1 MAGGRQIGF
10 LRSTTMRRI
19 ILSCIAA
26 VCAFSAQAQYVTYNH
41 SETKLNQV
49 TVMETGA
56 GSLTPDAYYTLL
68 HKKYSETASSK
79 NKLRYRT
86 EAGASAFLQTQM
98 ADSVETSLSQ
108 RAKIEAL
115 NMADRKVDIAWQTE
129 GPKIESKLK
138 AFQDNIGRISS
149 VDGGSSEKERWEEYY
164 NVFQTAIRSVRE
176 SYLPNSER
184 KREYLRIYSDLCAQ
198 NETLLSYIVML
209 NNRQSTSESLSSVL
223 IMPGR
228 KSEIAK
234 EAGSRWKSMV
244 TSNQITE

>member
-1 MAGGRQIGF
+1 
-10 LRSTTMRRI
+10 MRRI

-56 GSLTPDAYYTLL
+56 GSLTPDAYYTVL
-68 HKKYSETASSK
+68 HRKYSETASSK

-86 EAGASAFLQTQM
+86 EAAASAFLQVQM
-98 ADSVETSLSQ
+98 ADTVETSLSQ
-108 RAKIEAL
+108 RARIKAL
-115 NMADRKVDIAWQTE
+115 NMADRKADIAWLAE
-129 GPKIESKLK
+129 GPKIEAKLK
-138 AFQDNIGRISS
+138 TFQDNIGRITS
-149 VDGGSSEKERWEEYY
+149 VGGGSSEKERWQEYY
-164 NVFQTAIRSVRE
+164 NLFQTAIRSLQE

-184 KREYLRIYSDLCAQ
+184 KREYLRIYSDLCSQ

-209 NNRQSTSESLSSVL
+209 NSRQATAESLASVL
-223 IMPGR
+223 IMPDR
-228 KSEIAK
+228 KAEIVK
-234 EAGSRWKSMV
+234 GAGSRWKSMV

>member
-1 MAGGRQIGF
+1 MK
-10 LRSTTMRRI
+10 RI

-56 GSLTPDAYYTLL
+56 GSLTPDAYYTVL
-68 HKKYSETASSK
+68 HRKYSESASSK

-86 EAGASAFLQTQM
+86 EASASAFLQVKM
-98 ADSVETSLSQ
+98 ADTVETSLSQ
-108 RAKIEAL
+108 RARIEAL
-115 NMADRKVDIAWQTE
+115 NMADRKADIAWLSE
-129 GPKIESKLK
+129 GPKIEAKLK
-138 AFQDNIGRISS
+138 SFQGNIGRITS
-149 VDGGSSEKERWEEYY
+149 VGGGSSEKERWQEYY
-164 NVFQTAIRSVRE
+164 NLFQTAIRSLQE

-184 KREYLRIYSDLCAQ
+184 KREYLRIYSDLCSQ

-209 NNRQSTSESLSSVL
+209 NSRQSTSESLASTLVL
-223 IMPGR
+223 PDRRG
-228 KSEIAK
+228 EIAK

>member
-1 MAGGRQIGF
+1 MK
-10 LRSTTMRRI
+10 RI

-56 GSLTPDAYYTLL
+56 GSLTPDAYYTVL
-68 HKKYSETASSK
+68 HRKYSESASSK

-86 EAGASAFLQTQM
+86 EASASAFLQVKM
-98 ADSVETSLSQ
+98 ADTVETSLSQ
-108 RAKIEAL
+108 RARIEAL
-115 NMADRKVDIAWQTE
+115 NMADRKVDIAWLSE
-129 GPKIESKLK
+129 GPKIEAKLK
-138 AFQDNIGRISS
+138 SFQDNIGRIAS
-149 VDGGSSEKERWEEYY
+149 VGGGSTEEERWQEYY
-164 NVFQTAIRSVRE
+164 NLFQTAIRSLQE

-184 KREYLRIYSDLCAQ
+184 KREYLRIYSDLCSQ
-198 NETLLSYIVML
+198 NEALLSYIVML
-209 NNRQSTSESLSSVL
+209 NSRQSTSESLASTLVL
-223 IMPGR
+223 PNRRG
-228 KSEIAK
+228 EIAK

>member
-1 MAGGRQIGF
+1 
-10 LRSTTMRRI
+10 MRRI

-56 GSLTPDAYYTLL
+56 GSLTPDAYYTVL
-68 HKKYSETASSK
+68 HRKYSETASSK

-86 EAGASAFLQTQM
+86 EAAASAFLQVQM
-98 ADSVETSLSQ
+98 ADTVETSLSQ
-108 RAKIEAL
+108 RARIEAL
-115 NMADRKVDIAWQTE
+115 NMADRKADIAWLAE
-129 GPKIESKLK
+129 GPKIEAKLK
-138 AFQDNIGRISS
+138 TFQDNIGRITS
-149 VDGGSSEKERWEEYY
+149 VGGGSSEKERWQEYY
-164 NVFQTAIRSVRE
+164 NLFQTAIRSLQE

-184 KREYLRIYSDLCAQ
+184 KREYLRIYSDLCSQ

-209 NNRQSTSESLSSVL
+209 NSRQATAESLASVL
-223 IMPGR
+223 IMPDR
-228 KSEIAK
+228 KAEIVK
-234 EAGSRWKSMV
+234 GAGSRWKSMV